1 MGKLL
6 KIVFSRFTLIFLAIV
21 LQVALAIA
29 VTFYFSSYYRVATIV
44 STTML
49 VITLLLII
57 NRDMSCEAKLPW
69 SILVSIVPVVGFVLY
84 LIFSRNNASLSQRK
98 MFAKLPQ
105 IRFSDMHPS
114 APTKYLRQI
123 EYLHKMGAPSF
134 SDTDTVYF
142 GCGELFLADLLEQLE
157 KAEKFVFLE
166 YFIVEEGKMTDSIL
180 QVLKRKVSCGVE
192 VRLLYDDLGSL
203 THVGRTFYR
212 K

>member
-1 MGKLL
+1 
-6 KIVFSRFTLIFLAIV
+6 
-21 LQVALAIA
+21 
-29 VTFYFSSYYRVATIV
+29 
-44 STTML
+44 
-49 VITLLLII
+49 
-57 NRDMSCEAKLPW
+57 
-69 SILVSIVPVVGFVLY
+69 
-84 LIFSRNNASLSQRK
+84 
-98 MFAKLPQ
+98 
-105 IRFSDMHPS
+105 MHPS

-142 GCGELFLADLLEQLE
+142 GCGRLSLPTCWNSWKKRKNSCF
-157 KAEKFVFLE
+157 E

-212 K
+212 KLQNEGIRCAKFATIRPVASAVYNNRDHRKIAVIDGKVGYIGGINLADEYINEKNCTATGRTAP